1 MRWLAYG
8 ALWMFVFSVPWQ
20 NLVVIPGIGV
30 VSKLTGMLTMGL
42 ALLAVA
48 VSGRLRRW
56 HLFHVAALLF
66 VLWIAAVLM
75 VIYNSPEL
83 PNKFWTFVQL
93 FLAVWAMWELSPSV
107 RSQLGLLSAYVFG
120 AYVAAFGTIGLFW
133 RQGEAMRRFA
143 AGGGDANEL
152 AMILAL
158 ALPMAWYLGMTSRRP
173 LLRWAYRA
181 YLPVGLVALGLTGSR
196 GGMLTSVV
204 ALMIVPLT
212 MARLSAGRRAVA
224 ITLLVISGAVA
235 ATFVPDTL
243 IQRLAT
249 TGTEVTGEG
258 GLSGRYRIWRAG
270 LKAFA
275 QKPVV
280 GWGTSSF
287 RGATSPWMGTQP
299 KVAHNSF
306 LSVLVEEG
314 IIGFVLFMT
323 MFWAVLLAVLRLP
336 QLERRFA
343 LVLLAALLV
352 AMMPLTWEDRKS
364 VWVILAILV
373 GLSQAYLAATG
384 RGAGQTHRGQAAPVV
399 RAPMPMQPREAL
411 IAPGRRVN
419 RDATYDA

>member
-1 MRWLAYG
+1 MRSLAYAG
-8 ALWMFVFSVPWQ
+8 VWIFVFSLPWQ

-30 VSKLTGMLTMGL
+30 VSKLTGMLAMGF
-42 ALLAVA
+42 ALLVVA

-66 VLWIAAVLM
+66 VLWNAAVLM
-75 VIYNSPEL
+75 VIYTSPVL

-93 FLAVWAMWELSPSV
+93 FLAVWAVWELSPSV
-107 RSQLGLLSAYVFG
+107 QRQLGLLTAYVFG
-120 AYVAAFGTIGLFW
+120 AYVAAFGTIRLF
-133 RQGEAMRRFA
+133 RQEGDAMLRFA

-173 LLRWAYRA
+173 LLRWVYRA

-196 GGMLTSVV
+196 GGMLTSIV
-204 ALMIVPLT
+204 ALLIVPLT

-224 ITLLVISGAVA
+224 ITLLVISGALAV
-235 ATFVPDTL
+235 TFVPQAL

-249 TGTEVTGEG
+249 TGTQVTEEG
-258 GLSGRYRIWRAG
+258 GLSGRYRIWSAG
-270 LKAFA
+270 VKAFA
-275 QKPVV
+275 QKPLV
-280 GWGTSSF
+280 GHGTSSF
-287 RGATSPWMGTQP
+287 RGATSPWMGGEA

-314 IIGFVLFMT
+314 MIGLVLYMT

-343 LVLLAALLV
+343 LVLLAALVV
-352 AMMPLTWEDRKS
+352 AMTPLTWEDRKP
-364 VWVILAILV
+364 VWIILAILV
-373 GLSQAYLAATG
+373 GLSQAHLAAMG
-384 RGAGQTHRGQAAPVV
+384 RGAGQTHRGRAAPIV
-399 RAPMPMQPREAL
+399 RAPMATRPREAL
-411 IAPGRRVN
+411 IAPGRN
-419 RDATYDA
+419 ADRDATYDA